1 MSFHRR
7 SHLACAVC
15 VAVFAGL
22 HAAKAQPRIYG
33 AYCYDGL
40 SVGVQFTNSVDP
52 NTATTMGNYAVSG
65 TTVTSVS
72 LQPDGASVALGLGT
86 PISGQFVVTV
96 NNVQDTNSIPIAAN
110 SKTTN
115 TVLNLTTLVYGDASS
130 EPSSATYTGNYAT
143 LIAGGSD
150 LYGAGDNFV
159 FEYLLVTNDFDYSMK
174 IASISNDGQPFN
186 RSGLMVRDTDNTDIY
201 GHEILNSRNGGPNA
215 GNGSADS
222 AQVVLRLVKD
232 DTVDL
237 TLSEPPNP
245 LPAFYGSNSWVRVQR
260 TGTVFTSYY
269 SSDGVNW
276 AVLYQFDGAVAG
288 DGMFTNSVLYLGMA
302 TCAHAA
308 AVDTTNVVSDL
319 GVTSPEP
326 VAIVSNLPASEV
338 WRSGTPQSLTIAAIG
353 VPILY
358 QWRTNGV
365 AIPGATNA
373 TYSVAAAAASNAGNY
388 TVVVSNT
395 LNSVTSS
402 VCAVTFSSDLT
413 PPVISGAYSYDGLTV
428 GVEFNKIMNSSTV
441 QTAANY
447 AVTGAAVSSAVISP
461 DGQSGILTLAAPL
474 SGSFTVAVNNVK
486 DFSGNTIAANSKAT
500 NTVLNLTSVAIGDA
514 GGQVSSVAYY
524 GNEITNVSGGSDIFN
539 ASDNFTFD
547 YFQVTGDFDYRLR
560 VVSDSG
566 NGQAFA
572 RVGIMARGDLTSNPQ
587 MIMPAVNEG
596 NTYQVSI
603 RTNDLGTTT
612 LSEPPNPL
620 PTANGSNSWVRLQRT
635 GNVFNSYSSSDGA
648 TWALLWTIDTTPNPY
663 PNPLYLGIGV
673 GAHSASATTTGVA
686 YDFGSI
692 APQPPLI
699 YQNPTPQTI
708 LYQGYNASLNVGAVG
723 ELPLTYQ
730 WQSNGVS
737 IPNATNATLSF
748 TNLSP
753 AATASYRL
761 VVTSPNGSVTSSVT
775 ALSVVKPNTS
785 YEAAVLAAGP
795 VAYWQFN
802 DTNNPATGTA
812 TAFDEVGAFNGT
824 YGTLTTNGIS
834 GVNGPLLVPDGYVGF
849 GATNAALET
858 TKSINNA
865 FVTVPALNLA
875 NGTNLTIT
883 AWIKP
888 ASGAQ
893 NGFCGVIF
901 CRAGSTVAGIDY
913 NTATT
918 LGYTFNNQQ
927 NTWSWN
933 SLLTPPTGTWS
944 FVALVITP
952 ASGTLYVFNTN
963 GEQIATNAV
972 AQTTSQPFDGN
983 MQIGNDSAGG
993 GGGRTFNGL
1002 IDEIA
1007 LFDYSMTPAQL
1018 SRLYNAAV
1026 HVQVGIAA
1034 SGANLVVSWPQGLLQ
1049 QATNVTGPWTTNGL
1063 TSPATVSPTGPQKF
1077 YRLQLP

>member
-7 SHLACAVC
+7 SHLACATGI
-15 VAVFAGL
+15 AVFAGL
-22 HAAKAQPRIYG
+22 VTAKAQPKIYG
-33 AYCYDGL
+33 AYSYDGL

-52 NTATTMGNYAVSG
+52 ASATTMGNYAVSG
-65 TTVTSVS
+65 TTVTSAT

-110 SKTTN
+110 SKATN
-115 TVLNLTTLVYGDASS
+115 MVLNLTTLVYGDASTQ
-130 EPSSATYTGNYAT
+130 PSSATYTGNYAT
-143 LIAGGSD
+143 LVAGGSD

-174 IASISNDGQPFN
+174 ITSISNDGQPFN

-232 DTVDL
+232 DTADL

-260 TGTVFTSYY
+260 TGTAFTSYY

-288 DGMFTNSVLYLGMA
+288 DGMFTNSVLYLGMG
-302 TCAHAA
+302 TCAHDA

-319 GVTSPEP
+319 GITPLEP

-338 WRSGTPQSLTIAAIG
+338 WRSGTPQSLTIAATG

-358 QWRTNGV
+358 QWRTNGG
-365 AIPGATNA
+365 AIPGANNA

-388 TVVVSNT
+388 TVVVSNL

-402 VCAVTFSSDLT
+402 VCTVTFSSDLT
-413 PPVISGAYSYDGLTV
+413 PPVLSGAYSYDGLTI
-428 GVEFNKIMNSSTV
+428 GVEFNKIMNSSGV

-447 AVTGAAVSSAVISP
+447 AVAGATVSSAAISP

-474 SGSFTVAVNNVK
+474 SGSFTVTVNNVK

-500 NTVLNLTSVAIGDA
+500 NTVLNLTSIAIGDA

-524 GNEITNVSGGSDIFN
+524 GNEVTNVSGGSDIFN

-547 YFQVTGDFDYRLR
+547 YFQVAGDFDYRLR
-560 VVSDSG
+560 VVANSG

-587 MIMPAVNEG
+587 MIMPSVNEG
-596 NTYQVSI
+596 NTYQVNI

-648 TWALLWTIDTTPNPY
+648 TWTLLWTIDTTPDPY
-663 PNPLYLGIGV
+663 PNPIYLGIGV
-673 GAHSASATTTGVA
+673 GAHSASTTTTGVA
-686 YDFGSI
+686 FDFGSI

-730 WQSNGVS
+730 WQSNGVA
-737 IPNATNATLSF
+737 IANATNSTLSF
-748 TNLSP
+748 TNLSS

-785 YEAAVLAAGP
+785 YEAAVLADAP

-824 YGTLTTNGIS
+824 YGILTTNEVGGI
-834 GVNGPLLVPDGYVGF
+834 NGPLLAPDGYVGF
-849 GATNAALET
+849 GITNYALET
-858 TKSINNA
+858 TKSINNS
-865 FVTVPALNLA
+865 FVTAPALNLA

-893 NGFCGVIF
+893 NGSCGVVF
-901 CRAGSTVAGIDY
+901 CRAGSTVTGIDY
-913 NTATT
+913 DTATT
-918 LGYTFNNQQ
+918 LGYTFNNQF

-952 ASGTLYVFNTN
+952 TNGILYLFNTN

-972 AQTTSQPFDGN
+972 AQTTPQPFDGVVE
-983 MQIGNDSAGG
+983 IGNDSASG

-1002 IDEIA
+1002 IDELA
-1007 LFDYSMTPAQL
+1007 VFDYSMTAAQL
-1018 SRLYNAAV
+1018 SQLYNAAV
-1026 HVQVGIAA
+1026 QVQVGMAR

-1049 QATNVTGPWTTNGL
+1049 QAANVAGPWTTNGL